1 MDEVNNW
8 KGSFCGKCWYLTFCH
23 ISSGRTPFFV
33 RKKNTFNETTSVHS
47 VYAFRLNYS
56 FYEIIF
62 CPPTTK
68 FLTETIDNLR
78 YELQISRWFCQNR
91 FSSIKHWNSIGTFFE
106 NLGAQTS
113 QVLDSDPHPLHVA
126 LDAGVVEDR
135 EGAGGEGQVDHLE
148 HQQA

>member
-1 MDEVNNW
+1 MDY
-8 KGSFCGKCWYLTFCH
+8 KYPDGSVKIVFPRVLH
-23 ISSGRTPFFV
+23 
-33 RKKNTFNETTSVHS
+33 
-47 VYAFRLNYS
+47 
-56 FYEIIF
+56 
-62 CPPTTK
+62 
-68 FLTETIDNLR
+68 
-78 YELQISRWFCQNR
+78 
-91 FSSIKHWNSIGTFFE
+91 SIKHWNSIGPFFE